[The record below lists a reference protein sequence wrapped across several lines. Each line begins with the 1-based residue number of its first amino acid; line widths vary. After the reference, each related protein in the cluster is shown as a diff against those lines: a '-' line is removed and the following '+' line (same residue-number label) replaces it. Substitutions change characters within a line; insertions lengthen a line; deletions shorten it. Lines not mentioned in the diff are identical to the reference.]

1 MILADTLAARV
12 RKMDFPEAADL
23 LAQLEAAPKFVFD
36 AFASK
41 AASDALAR
49 PAEVA
54 ALIPLPSEIG
64 WIEIEDGLRGLLFK
78 ADGPTLRSAR
88 CIIAIRHK
96 AEVKLSTD
104 ILRLD
109 AGGLQAAPASIN
121 SGFLGAIALLATPA
135 LCDKRESNLARLN
148 RSREKSGKPKLYE
161 HVLIRLDLAQPTQP
175 GGPRPNGD
183 SKGARKHH
191 FCRAFLRF
199 RLGQMELV
207 RPHWRGDST
216 LGVTRP
222 HFRVTA

>member
-36 AFASK
+36 DFASK
-41 AASDALAR
+41 AASDALSR

-54 ALIPLPSEIG
+54 ALIPLPGEIG
-64 WIEIEDGLRGLLFK
+64 WIEIDDGLRGLLFK

-109 AGGLQAAPASIN
+109 AGGLQAAPAAVN
-121 SGFLGAIALLATPA
+121 AGFLGAIALLATPA
-135 LCDKRESNLARLN
+135 LCEKRDSSLARLN

-161 HVLIRLDLAQPTQP
+161 HSLIRLDLGAP
-175 GGPRPNGD
+175 GGKAGFGTGE
-183 SKGARKHH
+183 SKGRKHH
-191 FCRAFLRF
+191 FCRAFL

-207 RPHWRGDST
+207 RPHWRGNST
-216 LGVTRP
+216 IGVSRP